1 MPVNILP
8 VCSVE
13 QRLLELNRQSAAAR
27 GRLLE
32 LIEQQKQNVS
42 AKVSPAGSP
51 IPPSAFS
58 PQSAGMSGFTLV
70 ILNCME
76 EKKIYPFQS
85 LYNIL
90 RWRRKSRGVDVAA
103 WTGALVTE
111 TVSVYFK
118 LINKAMRLYNLGKTT
133 DYTSSIIKYF

>member
-58 PQSAGMSGFTLV
+58 PQSAGMNGFTLV
-70 ILNCME
+70 ILNCM
-76 EKKIYPFQS
+76 
-85 LYNIL
+85 
-90 RWRRKSRGVDVAA
+90 
-103 WTGALVTE
+103 
-111 TVSVYFK
+111 
-118 LINKAMRLYNLGKTT
+118 
-133 DYTSSIIKYF
+133 